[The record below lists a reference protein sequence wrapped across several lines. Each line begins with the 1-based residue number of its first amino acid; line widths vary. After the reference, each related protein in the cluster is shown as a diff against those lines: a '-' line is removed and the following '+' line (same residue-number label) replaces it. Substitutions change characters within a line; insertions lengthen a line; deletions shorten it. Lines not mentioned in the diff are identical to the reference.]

1 MSMFKTE
8 HTSIDACFMTYKR
21 VLWSG
26 FHFCEFGIESL
37 TKGLNNNNNKKRW
50 KLNAINIINSNNKS
64 KSMVNNRKTTK
75 CLEDR
80 NTEKVSRR
88 KDRCLFKGNIK
99 VKLKKHKV

>member
-1 MSMFKTE
+1 MSISKTE

-37 TKGLNNNNNKKRW
+37 TEGLNNNNNKKRW

-64 KSMVNNRKTTK
+64 KSMVNNGKMTK
-75 CLEDR
+75 SFKDR
-80 NTEKVSRR
+80 NTEKVLRR
-88 KDRCLFKGNIK
+88 KDRCLIKGNTK